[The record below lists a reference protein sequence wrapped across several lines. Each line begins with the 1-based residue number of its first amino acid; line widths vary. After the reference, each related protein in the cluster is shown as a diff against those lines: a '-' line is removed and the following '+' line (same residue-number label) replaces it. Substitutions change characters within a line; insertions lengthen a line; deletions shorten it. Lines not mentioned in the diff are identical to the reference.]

1 MPDHGE
7 LERHARGGWTL
18 AGPCPTFRDSA
29 RERDESSRCVRYTLC
44 MGTLEERQARR
55 AAMTYGKAE
64 TFAEHEAQGVEFWA
78 NVSKAD
84 RFQAIVELVN
94 ASWYLQGRDGPP
106 PRLDRTAHGARRLG
120 S

>member
-1 MPDHGE
+1 MLPFGA
-7 LERHARGGWTL
+7 ARAPALYSIAMETL
-18 AGPCPTFRDSA
+18 A
-29 RERDESSRCVRYTLC
+29 ERR
-44 MGTLEERQARR
+44 ARR
-55 AAMTYGKAE
+55 AAMVFGKAE
-64 TFAEHEAQGVEFWA
+64 TFEEHEAQGIAFWA
-78 NVSKAD
+78 TVSKAD